1 MALNR
6 PEKGHVYGVRAGT
19 TLFYLSLKRVWQ
31 AKILF
36 FFFFFATLLCL
47 EMIGE
52 SRVSNAFKFTCEL
65 L

>member
-19 TLFYLSLKRVWQ
+19 TLFYLSLERVWQ
-31 AKILF
+31 AKIL
-36 FFFFFATLLCL
+36 FFFFATLLCL